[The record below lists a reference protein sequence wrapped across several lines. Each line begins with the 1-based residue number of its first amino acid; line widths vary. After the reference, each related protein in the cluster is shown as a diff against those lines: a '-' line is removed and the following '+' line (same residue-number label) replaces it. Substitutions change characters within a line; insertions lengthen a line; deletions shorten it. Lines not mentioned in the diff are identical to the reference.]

1 MHITFLGAALEVT
14 GSCYWIRTGERS
26 FLVDCGMFQGGAE
39 ASRKNRARLP
49 FQATRIDFVLLTHA
63 HIDHSGLLPRLIE
76 LGFRGPVYATAAT
89 CDLLSVM
96 LPDAAYVQE
105 REAEPLYTV
114 AQAQAALRLLRRV
127 EYDQA
132 IEPGR
137 GVRCRFR
144 DAGHILGSAII
155 EMWSTAEGAARK
167 VVFSGD
173 IGEPGRPIVNDP
185 TKIDQADTLLVESTY
200 GNRRH
205 KSLAETEE
213 ELAGIVNEMVERRR
227 GNIVVPAFAV
237 GRTQELLHI
246 LAGLARGGRIRGRL
260 PVYVDSPLATK
271 ATEVTLRHQ
280 SIVDR
285 ETRELI
291 AWGRKNSNG
300 GLEVRFTE
308 SLEESKRLNNVRHG
322 ALIISASGMCDA
334 GRIKYHLL
342 HNLPSAD
349 SVIVFTGF
357 QAAGTLGRRLVDGA
371 RIVRIFGEEIPVRA
385 RIATLGGLSAHADQA
400 GLMTWL
406 RGFKHPPSRTY
417 VVHGEATAARAFAD
431 HVRSELA
438 WHVTVPGPG
447 ETAQV

>member
-1 MHITFLGAALEVT
+1 
-14 GSCYWIRTGERS
+14 
-26 FLVDCGMFQGGAE
+26 
-39 ASRKNRARLP
+39 
-49 FQATRIDFVLLTHA
+49 
-63 HIDHSGLLPRLIE
+63 
-76 LGFRGPVYATAAT
+76 
-89 CDLLSVM
+89 M

-105 REAEPLYTV
+105 RESEPLYTV
-114 AQAQAALRLLRRV
+114 AQAQAALRLLRPV
-127 EYDQA
+127 EYDRT

-155 EMWSTAEGAARK
+155 ELWSTAEGAARK

-173 IGEPGRPIVNDP
+173 IGEAGRPIVKDP
-185 TKIDQADTLLVESTY
+185 TKIGEADTLLVESTY

-213 ELAGIVNEMVERRR
+213 ELAAIVNAMVERRR
-227 GNIVVPAFAV
+227 GNIVIPAFAV

-246 LAGLARGGRIRGRL
+246 LAGLVRKGFIRKRVQ
-260 PVYVDSPLATK
+260 VYVDSPLATK
-271 ATEVTLRHQ
+271 ATQVTLRHQ
-280 SIVDR
+280 GIVDA

-291 AWGRKNSNG
+291 AWGRKNVNA

-322 ALIISASGMCDA
+322 AIVISASGMCDA

-349 SVIVFTGF
+349 SVVVFTGF

-371 RIVRIFGEEIPVRA
+371 RTVRIFGEEIPVRA

-400 GLMTWL
+400 GLMAWL
-406 RGFKHPPSRTY
+406 RGFRHPPFRTY
-417 VVHGEATAARAFAD
+417 VVHGEATAAQAFAD
-431 HVRSELA
+431 LVRTELGWQVA
-438 WHVTVPGPG
+438 VPGPG
-447 ETAQV
+447 ETAEA